1 MSRLLPSAPWL
12 RSLRVPRV
20 LLDVVDAL
28 TGFIFMSTFVVAY
41 HEYVHANAA
50 RLLGLDAYVV
60 YWLLGGYT
68 FVSGAAS
75 AAEAAVVGL
84 SGGIACSLA
93 LLYVLLWWLEDPS
106 DRNLRPPCVYWV
118 ANQAVYGVLEP
129 LAVLGLISF
138 ESAAL
143 AGAAAGLAAALIYM
157 YRWWS

>member
-1 MSRLLPSAPWL
+1 M
-12 RSLRVPRV
+12 RVPKA
-20 LLDVVDAL
+20 LLDLADAL

-75 AAEAAVVGL
+75 ALEAAAVGL

-106 DRNLRPPCVYWV
+106 DRNLRPPCVYWIV
-118 ANQAVYGVLEP
+118 NQAAYGVLEP
-129 LAVLGLISF
+129 LAALRLTSF
-138 ESAAL
+138 EFAAL
-143 AGAAAGLAAALIYM
+143 IGAAAGLTFMLIYM